1 MRGRS
6 GRGRLV
12 STLNISVSTASSNE
26 QGGIYSFEDI
36 WVQRVD
42 LMAEEMLEKVA
53 SSESIEIKW
62 ICVAGTGDHILPSI
76 M

>member
-6 GRGRLV
+6 GRARLV

-26 QGGIYSFEDI
+26 QGGIYSFEEI
-36 WVQRVD
+36 WVHRVD
-42 LMAEEMLEKVA
+42 LMVEEMLKKVA
-53 SSESIEIKW
+53 SSEIIEIKW
-62 ICVAGTGDHILPSI
+62 ICVAGTGDHIMPSI

>member
-6 GRGRLV
+6 GRGWLV

-26 QGGIYSFEDI
+26 QGRIHSFDEI